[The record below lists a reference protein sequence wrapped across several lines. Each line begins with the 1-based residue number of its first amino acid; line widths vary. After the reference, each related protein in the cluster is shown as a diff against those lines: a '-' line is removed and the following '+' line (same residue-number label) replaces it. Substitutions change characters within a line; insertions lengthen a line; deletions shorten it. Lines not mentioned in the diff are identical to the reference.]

1 MVQRTCSLFP
11 PISGYPYVAEHIRES
26 YHLNHLVE
34 TNAPLTKIYET
45 SLKLVKAANNVHQI
59 CRLGRV
65 TIPKKRMPNKKRK
78 PASAAAGTPSAPQKK
93 PRAGD
98 PVDGDPITT
107 VPDAPAY
114 KGCERR
120 SGRIAAK
127 AQVPLPTVH
136 EGNSF
141 PLTFVFD
148 KLQRARHAFFLG
160 YL

>member
-45 SLKLVKAANNVHQI
+45 SLKLVKAANDVHQI

-65 TIPKKRMPNKKRK
+65 IPKKWMPNKKRK
-78 PASAAAGTPSAPQKK
+78 PASAAAGTPSVPQKK

-114 KGCERR
+114 GGSERR
-120 SGRIAAK
+120 SSRIAAAK
-127 AQVPLPTVH
+127 AKVPIPTIQ
-136 EGNSF
+136 EG
-141 PLTFVFD
+141 
-148 KLQRARHAFFLG
+148 
-160 YL
+160 